1 MKNNLTF
8 LLLCF
13 LVINALAQKPIA
25 YLTQFANGFTRPCD
39 IANCGDD
46 RLFVVE
52 QRGRIWILDANGNK
66 LPNPFLDIDPSVG
79 SSGNEQ
85 GLLGLAF
92 HPNYPTT
99 PHFYVNYTDN
109 NGDTKVSRF
118 SISTTDPNLAD
129 PSSEL
134 VLLTADQPYSNH
146 NGGGVKFGP
155 DGYLYIGLGDG
166 GSGGDPQGNG
176 QKKNTLLGKML
187 RIDVDGGNPYI
198 VPATNPFIN
207 DSNYLPEIWA
217 LGLRNPW
224 RFSFDRVT
232 GDLWIGDVGQDAWE
246 EIDLQPAASPGGENY
261 GWRCYEGNHAFN
273 TNNCLGAS
281 NYVPAVAEYVN
292 GGGECSVTG
301 GFVYRGSK
309 HPMIYGHYL
318 FTDYCSGKLWW
329 LTPNTSGGYD
339 REQLADFVNN
349 QMVSFGENQAGELF
363 MLGNGNG
370 LVYSL
375 GAWNYL
381 VNTVNPACEG
391 INDGSIQVLVSDNVT
406 ATVTWSDGFTGPN
419 RDNLAAGNYSITI
432 TGPGNS
438 SATQTI
444 TLAASESLS
453 GTVTDASCPGATDGS
468 IDLTLNGSTIQP
480 SMAGW
485 SDGSSDFDRTGLAA
499 GSYSVTLVAPSGC
512 LFNQMFTVGSQSGGP
527 MPTIS
532 FIDDTYLVVNGTFT
546 TYQWYVN
553 DEPIAGAD
561 STAFNVFTDGPI
573 GGGIFTLGVTDANG
587 CTGLSQGIDITWNE
601 ASTLSELTS
610 VSVSPNP
617 FQQSLQLSLVS
628 KSPID
633 LDLNLKD
640 QQGRTLLTDRLSVNG
655 TATRSFQLG
664 NLPSGTYLLILKND
678 KGEWAQR
685 LLKL

>member
-1 MKNNLTF
+1 MKNNLT
-8 LLLCF
+8 LLLLIF
-13 LVINALAQKPIA
+13 LAVNALAQKPVA

-39 IANCGDD
+39 ITHCGDN

-66 LPNPFLDIDPSVG
+66 LPTPFLDIDPSVG

-99 PHFYVNYTDN
+99 PYFYVNYTDN
-109 NGDTKVSRF
+109 SGDTKVSRF
-118 SISTTDPNLAD
+118 SVSTADPNLAD
-129 PSSEL
+129 ANSEL

-166 GSGGDPQGNG
+166 GSGGDPQNNG
-176 QKKNTLLGKML
+176 QKRNTFLGKML
-187 RIDVDGGNPYI
+187 RIDVDNGSPYS

-207 DSNYLPEIWA
+207 NSDYLPEIWA

-281 NYVPAVAEYVN
+281 SYVPAVAEYVN

-329 LTPNTSGGYD
+329 LTPNTSGGFNQ
-339 REQLADFVNN
+339 EQLADFVNN

-391 INDGSIQVLVSDNVT
+391 TNDGSIQVLVSDNVT
-406 ATVTWSDGFTGPN
+406 ASVTWGDGFTGPN
-419 RDNLAAGNYSITI
+419 RDNLAPGNYSITI

-438 SATQTI
+438 SASQTI

-468 IDLTLNGSTIQP
+468 IDLTLNGSTTQP
-480 SMAGW
+480 TSAGW
-485 SDGSSDFDRTGLAA
+485 SDGVSDFDRTGLAA
-499 GSYSVTLVAPSGC
+499 GIYTVTLTTAAGC
-512 LFNQMFTVGSQSGGP
+512 NFVETFTVDEPGLSSP
-527 MPTIS
+527 P
-532 FIDDTYLVVNGTFT
+532 FIGLLNDSTLSIDNVWQG
-546 TYQWYVN
+546 YQWLLN
-553 DEPIAGAD
+553 GEPIAGAN
-561 STAFNVFTDGPI
+561 TATIVIDQPGYYSVEVTI
-573 GGGIFTLGVTDANG
+573 GACSYV
-587 CTGLSQGIDITWNE
+587 SNE
-601 ASTLSELTS
+601 VEVALNAVNTIAALSE
-610 VSVSPNP
+610 VSITPNP
-617 FQQSLQLSLVS
+617 FHQSIYLKLSTSEPLQLDLSLT
-628 KSPID
+628 D
-633 LDLNLKD
+633 L
-640 QQGRTLLTDRLSVNG
+640 QGRKLLTDRLAVNG
-655 TATRSFQLG
+655 TAAMTLH
-664 NLPSGTYLLILKND
+664 LPDLPAGTYLLSLRNG
-678 KGEWAQR
+678 KGEWLQR
-685 LLKL
+685 VVKL